1 MDIRP
6 AELTDRERIEA
17 IARDSFQS
25 SYSLSPQEIEA
36 ILETEFGE
44 ETLGERLDD
53 PDTVVLVADRTDGET
68 ADVLGFIDVAIGTEA
83 TIRWLHVD
91 PEARGENIA
100 TRLVDRA
107 REDAA
112 MPLAAHILKAAV
124 EGGTFLEDF
133 GLTEDGT
140 DRKMIGGSEFT
151 VTVFT
156 EGEGTDTHTPN
167 EPEVHIPDSI
177 SVNGRDR
184 SVDRDETIPGREAP
198 FFPIYTDDEQDD
210 PYGYVCSQCGST
222 NVSADSL
229 DRLECGD
236 CGNVHLADE
245 WDDAYL

>member
-6 AELTDRERIEA
+6 AKLTDRERIEA

-44 ETLGERLDD
+44 ATLAERLKD
-53 PDTVVLVADRTDGET
+53 PDTIVLVADRTDGET
-68 ADVLGFIDVAIGTEA
+68 AEVEGFIDVAIGTEA

-100 TRLVDRA
+100 TRLVDRVQADATMPVAA
-107 REDAA
+107 R
-112 MPLAAHILKAAV
+112 ILKAAV

-167 EPEVHIPDSI
+167 EPEVHIPESI
-177 SVNGRDR
+177 SVNGEDR
-184 SVDRDETIPGREAP
+184 AVDREEPIPGREAP
-198 FFPIYTDDEQDD
+198 FFPIYSDDEKND
-210 PYGYVCSQCGST
+210 PYGYVCSQCGNT
-222 NVSADSL
+222 NVSTDSL

-245 WDDAYL
+245 WDGAYL